1 MIESMWSVY
10 SEAVNGGE
18 NKSLILWQSSC
29 TEDQLSSLMAG
40 TDLTEAEDNRMM
52 YPSPPVQ
59 RQVPNVIDN
68 LHGYDS
74 YDDSDPTG

>member
-1 MIESMWSVY
+1 
-10 SEAVNGGE
+10 
-18 NKSLILWQSSC
+18 
-29 TEDQLSSLMAG
+29 MAG

-52 YPSPPVQ
+52 YPSPPIQ